1 MKLIYVIEEHDGQLT
16 GRLMV
21 WFCHPLY
28 GASIARGVC
37 VCLALYGTGK
47 DLSHNKLQICTF
59 CPDLKPKFSNF
70 ARHLLHVHK
79 KEDEVETLSA

>member
-37 VCLALYGTGK
+37 VCLPLYGASVAHIVNY
-47 DLSHNKLQICTF
+47 D
-59 CPDLKPKFSNF
+59 
-70 ARHLLHVHK
+70 
-79 KEDEVETLSA
+79 